1 MYFVYRGTSSV
12 SFIPIQT
19 PNIIS
24 LCFGFSYVFKLF
36 ALFELLM
43 TLSNI
48 LLLFWK
54 ASKNILNSQTST

>member
-48 LLLFWK
+48 L
-54 ASKNILNSQTST
+54 